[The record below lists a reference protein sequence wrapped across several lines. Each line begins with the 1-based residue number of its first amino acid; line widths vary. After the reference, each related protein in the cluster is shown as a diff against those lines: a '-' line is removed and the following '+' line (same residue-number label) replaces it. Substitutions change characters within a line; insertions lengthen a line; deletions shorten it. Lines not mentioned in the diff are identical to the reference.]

1 MTDKSDLM
9 VISTVQGELV
19 ANVIKSH
26 LESEG
31 IPVLL
36 EYESAGIVY
45 GLTIDGLGQVKIL
58 VPRELADEARQI
70 IEPKELDQAEE

>member
-1 MTDKSDLM
+1 MTRRKSDF
-9 VISTVQGELV
+9 VVVRKVQGELIAQV
-19 ANVIKSH
+19 MKAH

-36 EYESAGIVY
+36 QYESAGIVY

-58 VPRELADEARQI
+58 VPSEFAAEAEQV
-70 IEPKELDQAEE
+70 LEEDPSPESP

>member
-1 MTDKSDLM
+1 MTNKPDLIA
-9 VISTVQGELV
+9 ISTVQGELI

-58 VPRELADEARQI
+58 VPRELAEEARQI